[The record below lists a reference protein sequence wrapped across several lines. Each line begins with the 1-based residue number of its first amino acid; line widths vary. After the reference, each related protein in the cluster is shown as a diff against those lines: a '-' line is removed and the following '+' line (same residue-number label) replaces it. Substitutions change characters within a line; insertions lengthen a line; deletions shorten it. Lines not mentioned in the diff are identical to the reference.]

1 MDYLFSEY
9 GLILEEKQKK
19 RFNDYYLLL
28 KEYNEKFNLTA
39 ITDKRSVYVKHFID
53 SAVAVELLKGETL
66 IDVGSGGGFPA
77 IPLKIMNDDLNIT
90 LLEATDKKCEFL
102 KTVARELGL
111 NNVNVICGRAEDFAK
126 NADYREKFD
135 ICTARAVAR
144 LNVLSEYCMPFV
156 KKGGIFVA
164 YKGDAD
170 EEVKEA
176 EKAIKTL
183 GGMILTHDKYVL
195 DGAKRA
201 LVIVEKQKITDSKYP
216 RSNARIRNKPL

>member
-111 NNVNVICGRAEDFAK
+111 NNVNVVCGRAEDFAK